1 MQYIDSMDITLP
13 NGTTFDWDEHNS
25 AHITRHNVTP
35 EEAEE
40 TFYQE
45 PQIIAADEKHSQTEV
60 RYSLLGKTKNGRK
73 LNIIFTF
80 RGKHKNK
87 IRVISARDQNK
98 KERKEY
104 DEEISKIAKNRR

>member
-1 MQYIDSMDITLP
+1 MQYRDMDITLP
-13 NGTTFDWDEHNS
+13 TDSTFDWDTHNI
-25 AHITRHNVTP
+25 AHIARHDVKP

-45 PQIIAADEKHSQTEV
+45 PQIIANDEEHSQTEV
-60 RYSLLGKTKNGRK
+60 RYSMLGQTKKGRK

-80 RGKHKNK
+80 RGKQKEK

-104 DEEISKIAKNRR
+104 DEEISNFNKG